1 MGWIKKK
8 LRQLDRRVRKIFGK
22 KAWLKVA
29 ALVAGTYMGVTG
41 KGTGAFG
48 GTGTG
53 VAPVSSAA
61 KGSKFAQFFT
71 NLTAGLKNVF
81 TFGKGAPAAP
91 GTGTPTTAGTPPLT
105 PKTRFKNWLRDTAA
119 STATDLVKGYIK
131 EEIDPTFETGQYA
144 AIGSAEP
151 RSIYDIAQT
160 AYNNQYCSIDLMD
173 AYRNIDYGTASTTTV
188 DNLLPLFVGGNLGR
202 RGISV
207 YKDTS
212 TPISQLS

>member
-53 VAPVSSAA
+53 VGPVSSAA

-81 TFGKGAPAAP
+81 TFGKGSRAAP
-91 GTGTPTTAGTPPLT
+91 TGEEAERRAP
-105 PKTRFKNWLRDTAA
+105 RLRDWLSKTAS
-119 STATDLVKGYIK
+119 STATDLARGYIK

-151 RSIYDIAQT
+151 RSIYDVAQT
-160 AYNNQYCSIDLMD
+160 AYNNQYGSIDLMD

-188 DNLLPLFVGGNLGR
+188 DNILPLFTGGNLGR

>member
-53 VAPVSSAA
+53 VGPVSSAA

-71 NLTAGLKNVF
+71 NLTAGLNNVF

-105 PKTRFKNWLRDTAA
+105 P
-119 STATDLVKGYIK
+119 KGYIK

-160 AYNNQYCSIDLMD
+160 AYNNQYGSIDLMD

>member
-53 VAPVSSAA
+53 VGPVSSAA

-81 TFGKGAPAAP
+81 TFGKGSPAAP
-91 GTGTPTTAGTPPLT
+91 TGEEAERRAP
-105 PKTRFKNWLRDTAA
+105 RLRDWLSKTAS
-119 STATDLVKGYIK
+119 STATDLARGYIK

-151 RSIYDIAQT
+151 RSIYDVAQT
-160 AYNNQYCSIDLMD
+160 AYNNQYGSIDLMD

-188 DNLLPLFVGGNLGR
+188 DNILPLFTGGNLGR

>member
-53 VAPVSSAA
+53 RAASAGTTA
-61 KGSKFAQFFT
+61 GGGKFAQFFT
-71 NLTAGLKNVF
+71 NLKTGLKNVF
-81 TFGKGAPAAP
+81 TLGGRIGGKGRAGTW
-91 GTGTPTTAGTPPLT
+91 GTGTKGSGFKGWLT
-105 PKTRFKNWLRDTAA
+105 DTAA
-119 STATDLVKGYIK
+119 STATDLAKGYIK
-131 EEIDPTFETGQYA
+131 EEVDPTFETGQYA
-144 AIGSAEP
+144 AVGSAEA
-151 RSIYDIAQT
+151 RSIYDIAQG
-160 AYNNQYCSIDLMD
+160 AYNNQYGSIDLMD
-173 AYRNIDYGTASTTTV
+173 AYRNMDYGTASTTAV
-188 DNLLPLFVGGNLGR
+188 DNILPIFMGGNLGSQ
-202 RGISV
+202 GISV

-212 TPISQLS
+212 IPISQLT

>member
-41 KGTGAFG
+41 AGSGQFGKGKVLPTKSISTGKFG
-48 GTGTG
+48 
-53 VAPVSSAA
+53 
-61 KGSKFAQFFT
+61 QFFT

-81 TFGKGAPAAP
+81 TFGKGTPSSSTSKTAWR
-91 GTGTPTTAGTPPLT
+91 GTQKGGFRGWLT
-105 PKTRFKNWLRDTAA
+105 DTAA
-119 STATDLVKGYIK
+119 STATDLARGYIK

-144 AIGSAEP
+144 AVGSAEP
-151 RSIYDIAQT
+151 RSIYDVAQG
-160 AYNNQYCSIDLMD
+160 AYNNQYGSIDLMD
-173 AYRNIDYGTASTTTV
+173 AYRNFDFGSASTTTV
-188 DNLLPLFVGGNLGR
+188 DNLLPLFTGGNLGS

-207 YKDTS
+207 YRDTS
-212 TPISQLS
+212 IPISQLT